1 MNHVL
6 IVEDEDFLVRAL
18 KDNLVSDGYSVSVA
32 MDGEAA
38 FDELKKKTP
47 SLILLDLLLPKKN
60 GFDVLKEIRQSPEW
74 QLIPVVILS
83 NLGEDSEIKRALEL
97 GANDYFVK
105 SQHPIQEVMEK
116 VREYLQGKGS
126 TKGGM

>member
-18 KDNLVSDGYSVSVA
+18 KDNLVSEGYTVSVA
-32 MDGEAA
+32 TDGEAV
-38 FDELKKKTP
+38 FDEIKKKKP

-60 GFDVLKEIRQSPEW
+60 GFDVLQEIRSNPEW
-74 QLIPVVILS
+74 RLIPVVILS

-116 VREYLQGKGS
+116 VQEYLQGKGS
-126 TKGGM
+126 TK